1 MYVKYARILLTI
13 NRYIGFLIYYV
24 YTYKYD
30 KYYDKIIL

>member
-13 NRYIGFLIYYV
+13 NRYIGFLIYV

-30 KYYDKIIL
+30 KYYYDKIIL